1 MFQVSDDKAE
11 LVLKNWSIIK
21 NKADRPEGSDMSLD
35 DPEDYPSASGIGRY
49 FECLASYQME

>member
-21 NKADRPEGSDMSLD
+21 NKADRLYPEGSD
-35 DPEDYPSASGIGRY
+35 
-49 FECLASYQME
+49 